1 MIFPGLAGCW
11 IYPGSHRWC
20 VAVTW
25 MGLMLGGNLSLQ
37 AQPESGEQLAATY
50 CLACHQ
56 VDRQIVGPSFIEIAR
71 IHQGKPQ
78 DIVAWAMNPGKKRP
92 ETIQMPPMSFLG
104 EEKLRQIADYILE
117 VAVGR
122 VEVVVER
129 DAGSELASL
138 VSSQRPKIQRI
149 FMPDAGPA
157 AIAVALPGDLS
168 YCWDA
173 GACQLRY
180 VWKGQFIDPWPVWK
194 GNGNAL
200 ASLQGD
206 VIFRPDIQPVR
217 TWPNLGAPKF
227 LGYRLLQGLPEFHY
241 QLGNVR
247 VHEWIKPLSG
257 NDGIIQVFSITG
269 ATEPVDI
276 HLFPDADRIA
286 IECSHGV
293 RDGNLLTLSP
303 REAESFSLTTRFKP

>member
-1 MIFPGLAGCW
+1 
-11 IYPGSHRWC
+11 
-20 VAVTW
+20 

-200 ASLQGD
+200 ASLQGGCHFPPGYP
-206 VIFRPDIQPVR
+206 IG
-217 TWPNLGAPKF
+217 PNLAQPGGLQSF
-227 LGYRLLQGLPEFHY
+227 LATGCFRDCRNFITSWGMCVSTNGSSRSQAMTESSRSFPLLGPL
-241 QLGNVR
+241 NR
-247 VHEWIKPLSG
+247 WISISSG
-257 NDGIIQVFSITG
+257 C
-269 ATEPVDI
+269 
-276 HLFPDADRIA
+276 DRIA